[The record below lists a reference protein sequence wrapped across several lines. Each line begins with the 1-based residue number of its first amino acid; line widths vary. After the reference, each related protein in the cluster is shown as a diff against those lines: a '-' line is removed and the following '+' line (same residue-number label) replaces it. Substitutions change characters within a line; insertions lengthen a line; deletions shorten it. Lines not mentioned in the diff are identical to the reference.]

1 MMWAPPHFASEQL
14 LHVGGSSVEEVLQ
27 VFELLSGKPFFVAL
41 EQEIGDLLIETHF
54 VEWPRKRE
62 VLGIEHLLHFFRSP
76 PEEILQVF
84 ELLRTE
90 PFLVAL
96 DQEIGDLLKRRH
108 RFEMTA
114 GFPSGLLP

>member
-1 MMWAPPHFASEQL
+1 LIETHFASEQL
-14 LHVGGSSVEEVLQ
+14 LHVCGGLVVKIPQE
-27 VFELLSGKPFFVAL
+27 FESLWGEPFLVAL
-41 EQEIGDLLIETHF
+41 DQEIGDLLIKTHF

-76 PEEILQVF
+76 DEEILQVF

-96 DQEIGDLLKRRH
+96 DATRRRSSTARQGLYPKR
-108 RFEMTA
+108 
-114 GFPSGLLP
+114 